1 MNKSKG
7 SILIVVLLMIFI
19 LSFISIAM
27 LNFTYFYFSDS
38 SLAYERTKLKF
49 ATEYETFR
57 LIKSL
62 KLGKIITNL
71 ISTNTNTDNF
81 IYSFQVKMTNYSN
94 NYKYT
99 LLLSGQK
106 IKNLKREITCFL
118 IYPTDFCYVNM
129 SKVLI
134 PQVSRGALWGYV
146 FFNEIENKSPDFLIA
161 FSHPPVFSKNTNSK
175 INSFTGEAE
184 ISETEV
190 SARIN
195 LKGKTNFIY
204 PLDMTIDVDK
214 ILDKAL
220 EIAKGGWIID
230 RYSKDFGTEKI
241 ENPFIAEKEYLGT
254 FRYSTP
260 YLKVP
265 TYIKVNNV
273 YFSEVKR
280 TYIDPLESSDVIG
293 SRGEYS
299 LLFIT
304 IKDGNLGFNTQPVE
318 MKLPLESFEEPFKIK
333 LNTPGTRIT
342 SKYRKITG
350 IYLDDTDINLLFEK
364 KVALR
369 GETIFITDE
378 SIKSKYYLS
387 LGKGNGIKKE
397 FRLPRDTTPQIVFV
411 GNKKIENVFV
421 ENFNLVLAHPP
432 SSDEEVIVMKKIPKV
447 YIQKSYPLEG
457 THIYT
462 DKPEYAVVLDFD
474 KINNLP
480 KIPVIFSYLP
490 LVIKGTP
497 NEPIVIAS
505 KENIYV
511 DEINT
516 DPLKA
521 KTMVIISRKG
531 VFVKE
536 HVEVL
541 RNVFIVSRLDG
552 IYRLSPL
559 RMDDLSNERGMWI
572 FGNVLLEGT
581 LRNKLNGSIDN
592 YYLVSPENV
601 FNNKTIALS
610 RRVIEDYLS
619 NTKFGEIFRNIF
631 PPFVVVKY

>member
-1 MNKSKG
+1 MDKNKG

-19 LSFISIAM
+19 LSFVSIAM

-38 SLAYERTKLKF
+38 SLEYERTKLKLVM
-49 ATEYETFR
+49 EYETFQ
-57 LIKSL
+57 LLKSL
-62 KLGKIITNL
+62 RSGQIITNL
-71 ISTNTNTDNF
+71 TSTNTNTDGF
-81 IYSFQVKMTNYSN
+81 IYSLQVKMTNYTNS
-94 NYKYT
+94 YTYT

-118 IYPTDFCYVNM
+118 IYPTDLCYVNM

-134 PQVSRGALWGYV
+134 PQGSKGALWGYV
-146 FFNEIENKSPDFLIA
+146 FFNEVENKSPNFLIA
-161 FSHPPVFSKNTNSK
+161 FRYPPVFSKTTNLK
-175 INSFTGEAE
+175 VNSFTAEAE

-195 LKGKTNFIY
+195 LRNKTTSVY
-204 PLDMTIDVDK
+204 PLDIAIDVGK
-214 ILDKAL
+214 ILEKAL
-220 EIAKGGWIID
+220 KIAKNGWIID
-230 RYSKDFGTEKI
+230 RYSKDLNTEKI
-241 ENPFIAEKEYLGT
+241 ENPFIAEKEYLGA
-254 FRYSTP
+254 FKYSEP

-265 TYIKVNNV
+265 SYIKVNNV
-273 YFSEVKR
+273 YFSKAKR
-280 TYIDPLESSDVIG
+280 SYIDPLESSDVIG

-299 LLFIT
+299 LPFVIM
-304 IKDGNLGFNTQPVE
+304 KDGNLWFNTQPVE
-318 MKLPLESFEEPFKIK
+318 MKLPLESFDEPFKIK
-333 LNTPGTRIT
+333 LNIPGAKIT

-350 IYLDDTDINLLFEK
+350 IYLDTPDINLLLER
-364 KVALR
+364 KVSLQ
-369 GETIFITDE
+369 GEVISIIDDN
-378 SIKSKYYLS
+378 IKSMYYLS

-397 FRLPRDTTPQIVFV
+397 FRLPRDITPQIVFV

-421 ENFNLVLAHPP
+421 ENFNLVLASPP
-432 SSDEEVIVMKKIPKV
+432 GSDEEVIVMKKIPKV
-447 YIQKSYPLEG
+447 YIQKSYPPEG

-462 DKPEYAVVLDFD
+462 DKPEYAIVLDFD

-480 KIPVIFSYLP
+480 KTPVIFSYLP
-490 LVIKGTP
+490 LVVKGTP
-497 NEPIVIAS
+497 NEPVVIAS
-505 KENIYV
+505 KENIYI

-521 KTMVIISRKG
+521 KTIVIISAKG

-536 HVEVL
+536 YVEVL

-559 RMDDLSNERGMWI
+559 RIDDFSNERGMWI
-572 FGNVLLEGT
+572 FGNIFLEGK
-581 LRNKLNGSIDN
+581 LKNKLNGFKNN
-592 YYLVSPENV
+592 YYLVTPENT

-610 RRVIEDYLS
+610 SKVIEDYLS

-631 PPFVVVKY
+631 PPFVIVKH